1 MYESERF
8 PLCCL
13 PSFCAEGAIVMIR
26 VIVPES
32 LMSASACV
40 CRLTLCQCQGGGG
53 GEGSRKVDTMKK
65 IVDSMK
71 KIVDSMKKN
80 SS

>member
-1 MYESERF
+1 
-8 PLCCL
+8 
-13 PSFCAEGAIVMIR
+13 VMIR

-40 CRLTLCQCQGGGG
+40 CRLTLCQCQGGRG
-53 GEGSRKVDTMKK
+53 GERSRKVDTMNK